1 MELEL
6 GCALVRAARDVSRPP
21 ASGRLRPLLHY
32 LIQSVSYTAH
42 RVKGTLFV
50 DYVRMLR
57 RRGDVDWSRWLEA
70 VDLGYLVQRID
81 PDAWYPMET
90 FERMGLAILTAIA
103 QNDLDA
109 VRIFGRGSI
118 DWLCQT
124 YVNLVASG
132 DPRDTLMRFQV
143 LRRGF
148 FDYTALEIA
157 SISDGE
163 ASIVVSYGM
172 GPRAEEAASWQ
183 TLGFFERLLEVSGAT
198 QVKAW
203 FSSRSWADDLVTI
216 VELRWEQ
223 SPVSSNPG

>member
-1 MELEL
+1 M
-6 GCALVRAARDVSRPP
+6 GRVGARRPP
-21 ASGRLRPLLHY
+21 PSAFGRRRPLLHC
-32 LIQSVSYTAH
+32 LIQSVSSTA
-42 RVKGTLFV
+42 RRIKGTLFV

-57 RRGDVDWSRWLEA
+57 HRSDVDWSQWLEA
-70 VDLGYLVQRID
+70 LDLGYLVQRTD

-103 QNDLDA
+103 QGDLDT
-109 VRIFGRGSI
+109 VRIFGRVSI

-124 YVNLVASG
+124 YGNLVAPG

-148 FDYTALEIA
+148 FDYPALEIA

-183 TLGFFERLLEVSGAT
+183 TLGFFERLLEVAGAT

-203 FSSRSWADDLVTI
+203 FSSRSWTGDLVTT
-216 VELRWEQ
+216 VELQWEQ
-223 SPVSSNPG
+223 PPISSNPG

>member
-1 MELEL
+1 LALKASPLEVSVCTETEGDGRGRAGL
-6 GCALVRAARDVSRPP
+6 ALDEHRPP
-21 ASGRLRPLLHY
+21 LSDAGNRCCYAGFIR
-32 LIQSVSYTAH
+32 SVSSTAH

-57 RRGDVDWSRWLEA
+57 RRSDVDWSQWLES

-90 FERMGLAILTAIA
+90 FERMGLAILSAIA
-103 QNDLDA
+103 QGDLDT
-109 VRIFGRGSI
+109 VRIFGRVSI

-124 YVNLVASG
+124 YGNLVAPG

-148 FDYTALEIA
+148 FDYPALEIG

-183 TLGFFERLLEVSGAT
+183 TLA
-198 QVKAW
+198 
-203 FSSRSWADDLVTI
+203 FSSACSRSR
-216 VELRWEQ
+216 EPRR
-223 SPVSSNPG
+223 

>member
-1 MELEL
+1 VVL
-6 GCALVRAARDVSRPP
+6 DPPVSSAER
-21 ASGRLRPLLHY
+21 
-32 LIQSVSYTAH
+32 

-57 RRGDVDWSRWLEA
+57 HRRDVDWSRQLEP

-90 FERMGLAILTAIA
+90 FERMGLAILAEIA
-103 QNDLDA
+103 QGDLDN
-109 VRIFGRGSI
+109 VRAFGRVSI
-118 DWLCQT
+118 DWLCRT
-124 YVNLVASG
+124 FGNLVAPG

-148 FDYTALEIA
+148 FDYPALEID

-163 ASIVVSYGM
+163 ASIVVGYGM

-198 QVKAW
+198 QVNAR
-203 FSSRSWADDLVTI
+203 FASRSWAGDLVTTI
-216 VELRWEQ
+216 ELEWEQ
-223 SPVSSNPG
+223 PPSSGSPGAARSRP